1 MITRGSP
8 SFSFLASPT
17 DTRASGFALMPID
30 IIDPT
35 QFPDW
40 DSLILRHSE
49 ASFFH
54 SAAWAM
60 VLQRAY
66 GFRPLYF
73 TIFEGGLLSACLPV
87 MEIDSFLTGR
97 RGVSLPFSDYCEPL
111 ASSPEEFQELFTEA
125 TEYGKQHGWKSL
137 ELRGGGSFLDSHPSS
152 STYLLH
158 TLDLTAGEKAVYAG
172 IREST
177 RRAVKKARAT
187 GVRSRDTDQRGRT
200 EEVLP
205 LNQITRREHG
215 LPPQPYRF
223 FEEVHRH
230 VISKGHGFVAMAS
243 QEAKSSPPPSTSNS
257 AKPPFTNMVRRTSG
271 TNTSGRT
278 TSSCGRRSGDAS
290 ETADRASP

>member
-1 MITRGSP
+1 
-8 SFSFLASPT
+8 
-17 DTRASGFALMPID
+17 MPID

-111 ASSPEEFQELFTEA
+111 ASSQEEFQELFTEA

-137 ELRGGGSFLDSHPSS
+137 ELRGGGSFLNSHPSS

-158 TLDLTAGEKAVYAG
+158 TLDLTGGEKAVYAG
-172 IREST
+172 IR
-177 RRAVKKARAT
+177 
-187 GVRSRDTDQRGRT
+187 
-200 EEVLP
+200 
-205 LNQITRREHG
+205 REH
-215 LPPQPYRF
+215 QEEREESPYDW
-223 FEEVHRH
+223 
-230 VISKGHGFVAMAS
+230 S
-243 QEAKSSPPPSTSNS
+243 
-257 AKPPFTNMVRRTSG
+257 
-271 TNTSGRT
+271 
-278 TSSCGRRSGDAS
+278 
-290 ETADRASP
+290 